1 MLDYR
6 LSAVPGQCEIR
17 QYCRPPA
24 VYLDHWAFRRFSEKP
39 ELREALASAIADRDG
54 TLVVGRLNLL
64 EFTRVASR
72 TQLQDA
78 ERLVQDVLPRVFFLD
93 IQIMDVVN
101 RENTRGFG
109 ACGDMQM
116 LEYFGKPM
124 LDDFQQ
130 WRAIRLFDILDG
142 KRDEYRA
149 GFDLI
154 EHRVHATLNEYST
167 VDRRTIREG
176 LEEAERRP
184 RATLTLAR
192 ALADEIFRDKRR
204 VLDVG
209 DASDMMHTVVP
220 CAYCEYVLIDSE
232 WCDYVERV
240 RRRLMG
246 RQHIAAVY
254 SPKADGVRRF
264 LEALRAHPRDPR
276 GAPDWPAPRAL

>member
-6 LSAVPGQCEIR
+6 LSPTSGRYEIR

-24 VYLDHWAFRRFSEKP
+24 VYLDHWAFRRISEDP
-39 ELREALASAIADRDG
+39 ELRQALASALADRDG
-54 TLVVGRLNLL
+54 TLVIGRLNLL
-64 EFTRVASR
+64 EFTRVACR
-72 TQLQDA
+72 TTLQDA

-93 IQIMDVVN
+93 IQIMDVVS

-116 LEYFGKPM
+116 FEYYGKPL

-130 WRAIRLFDILDG
+130 WRAIKLFEILDG

-154 EHRVHATLNEYST
+154 ENKVLNALNEYST
-167 VDRRTIREG
+167 VNRRIIGEG
-176 LEEAERRP
+176 LDEAARRP

-192 ALADEIFRDKRR
+192 ALVDEIFRDKRR
-204 VLDVG
+204 TLDQN

-220 CAYCEYVLIDSE
+220 CAYCDYVLVDSE

-240 RRRLMG
+240 RRRLRG
-246 RQHIAAVY
+246 QQHVAAVY
-254 SPKADGVRRF
+254 SPKGNGVQRF
-264 LEALRAHPRDPR
+264 LDAFRAHPKHPL
-276 GAPDWPAPRAL
+276 GVPPWPASEA

>member
-6 LSAVPGQCEIR
+6 ISAVPGQYEIR

-39 ELREALASAIADRDG
+39 ELRQALARTIADRDG

-93 IQIMDVVN
+93 IQIMDVVD

-109 ACGDMQM
+109 ACGDIQM
-116 LEYFGKPM
+116 LEYYGKPM

-154 EHRVHATLNEYST
+154 ERRVHAALNEYST

-176 LEEAERRP
+176 IEEAERRP

-192 ALADEIFRDKRR
+192 ALVDEIFRDKRR
-204 VLDVG
+204 ALDLA

-240 RRRLMG
+240 RRRLTG

-254 SPKADGVRRF
+254 SRKADGVGRF
-264 LEALRAHPRDPR
+264 LEALRGHPRDPR
-276 GAPDWPAPRAL
+276 GAPDWPAPKGV